1 MAETPKFEEG
11 LSQLEQLV
19 EDLEG
24 GELDLDESMKRF
36 EKGVKLTQQLNG
48 VLDQAARK
56 VEKLSGQGADER
68 IEPWD
73 ESGEAPEA
81 AAPKKAPRAKAKGK
95 DQDTLF

>member
-48 VLDQAARK
+48 VLDQASRK
-56 VEKLSGQGADER
+56 VEKLSGQGV
-68 IEPWD
+68 EPWD
-73 ESGEAPEA
+73 EGGDPTDASLESAPV
-81 AAPKKAPRAKAKGK
+81 KKARTKGK
-95 DQDTLF
+95 GKEQDSLL